1 MTDPIPTV
9 SRRRTP
15 LWLWVL
21 LTLLALSLLITS
33 SVFHWVVTLD
43 HLPAQVVLDGRDVI
57 VIDPDWFTGWNGVGI
72 FASAV
77 VCVLAV
83 LIIIQVIL
91 LIALAGTLIGT
102 VLGVVLPLVVVV
114 LALGLV
120 LSPLWILGLVLWRVL
135 RRAPRGM
142 VAA

>member
-15 LWLWVL
+15 LWLWVM
-21 LTLLALSLLITS
+21 LTLLALSVLITS
-33 SVFHWVVTLD
+33 SVFHWLVTLD
-43 HLPAQVVLDGRDVI
+43 HLPAQVVIDGKDVI
-57 VIDPDWFTGWNGVGI
+57 AIDPDWFSGWNGVGI
-72 FASAV
+72 FASGV
-77 VCVLAV
+77 VCVFAV
-83 LIIIQVIL
+83 LLVIPVIL

-102 VLGVVLPLVVVV
+102 VLGVVLPLIVVTIV
-114 LALGLV
+114 LAVV

-142 VAA
+142 VVA